1 MEKLTS
7 PGLAALKW
15 MVLASLFAG
24 CSFYSSAGRK
34 QFEEKAPSQLQ
45 AQSQT
50 QAKASGKNGSRP
62 DGEEAPRN
70 GESRFSGEP
79 HLDSEG
85 YLLLGCRHL
94 GATEAWFVEELSK
107 RSSEVLVKTAL
118 YEIRG
123 IENAQHEYEVTA
135 VLPLAS
141 ASNAAEFQSCQYLFP
156 SREAWLSDRAEFLQ
170 ELLNPNEDLD

>member
-1 MEKLTS
+1 MEKLIS

-15 MVLASLFAG
+15 IILGSLFAG

-50 QAKASGKNGSRP
+50 QAKASGKNSLRA
-62 DGEEAPRN
+62 DG
-70 GESRFSGEP
+70 
-79 HLDSEG
+79 EG
-85 YLLLGCRHL
+85 YLLMGCHHL

-107 RSSEVLVKTAL
+107 RSSEVLAKTAL

-135 VLPLAS
+135 VLPLIS